1 MKPMSQLA
9 MLCPESELAEGQI
22 RAEFL
27 PNGTVIALY
36 RAGGQLFAT
45 DDTCTHGAASLSEDG
60 TLHGHEVECSWHFGR
75 FDIRTGAACASP
87 CQVALRTYAVSVV
100 DGTVAV
106 EYDE

>member
-1 MKPMSQLA
+1 MSQVAL
-9 MLCPESELAEGQI
+9 LCPEAEIAEGQI

-27 PNGTVIALY
+27 PNGTVIAIY
-36 RAGGQLFAT
+36 RAEGQLYAT

-60 TLHGHEVECSWHFGR
+60 TLQGHEVECSFHFGR

-87 CQVALRTYAVSVV
+87 CTVALKTYPVAIV

-106 EYDE
+106 EYEE